1 MRLFYLIL
9 GIISF
14 SLGFIGAF
22 IPVLPTTPLILL
34 ALFCFSKSSKKFE
47 EKLINSKI
55 YKKYLEEFI
64 VKRSLPLKRKIF
76 LVSFATIMMLF
87 PLVIL
92 DSVIVKIIIILLLI
106 YLYYYF
112 IFKIKNS

>member
-9 GIISF
+9 GIISVT
-14 SLGFIGAF
+14 LGFIGAF
-22 IPVLPTTPLILL
+22 VPVLPTTPLVLL

-47 EKLINSKI
+47 EKLINSKL
-55 YKKYLEEFI
+55 YKKYIQEFME
-64 VKRSLPLKRKIF
+64 KKSLPLKRKIF
-76 LVSFATIMMLF
+76 LVSFATIMMMF
-87 PLVIL
+87 PLMIL
-92 DSVIVKIIIILLLI
+92 DSIIIKIIIVLLLI